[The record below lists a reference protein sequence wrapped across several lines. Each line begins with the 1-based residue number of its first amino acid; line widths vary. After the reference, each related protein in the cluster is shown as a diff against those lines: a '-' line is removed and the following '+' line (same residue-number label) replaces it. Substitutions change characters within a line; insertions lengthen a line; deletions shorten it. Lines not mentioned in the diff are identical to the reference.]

1 MLVSAAHAQA
11 AAPAPAAGG
20 LEAFIPLI
28 LIFIVFYFL
37 LIRPQQKKMKQHK
50 EMLSQVRRGD
60 KVVTNGGLM
69 GKVIK
74 VADDELEVEIA
85 ENVRVKVVR
94 DMLATVVSK
103 TEPAAGDKS
112 GKGGDKS
119 ADKDGDKA
127 TEGGK
132 AEGLKGMLSG
142 KK

>member
-11 AAPAPAAGG
+11 AGAAPAAGG

-60 KVVTNGGLM
+60 KIVTNGGLI
-69 GKVIK
+69 GKVVK
-74 VADDELEVEIA
+74 AADDELEVEIA
-85 ENVRVKVVR
+85 ENVKVKVVR
-94 DMLATVVSK
+94 EMIATVVSK
-103 TEPAAGDKS
+103 TEPVAGDKS
-112 GKGGDKS
+112 GDKP
-119 ADKDGDKA
+119 A
-127 TEGGK
+127 EGGK